1 MNAGDWFL
9 GLLIFGTILALIGA
23 FITMRLEWQWHKLQA
38 EAITFLEP
46 KLQEKPKV
54 APPVPIPERSF
65 AYRILEG
72 EMIRPKGTKT
82 SELIEI
88 EESKILMKKPQ
99 D

>member
-54 APPVPIPERSF
+54 APPVPIP
-65 AYRILEG
+65 ILEG
-72 EMIRPKGTKT
+72 EMLRPKGTKT

>member
-9 GLLIFGTILALIGA
+9 RLLIFGTILALIGA

-46 KLQEKPKV
+46 KLQEKPK
-54 APPVPIPERSF
+54 
-65 AYRILEG
+65 ILEG
-72 EMIRPKGTKT
+72 EMLRPKGTKT